1 VLFRIATWNVNSLR
15 MRQAQLLGWLERARP
30 DVLALQETKLP
41 DEAFPAAELLA
52 AGYASA
58 YSGQK
63 SYNGVATLVRTAT
76 APGPLDA
83 VRDMPGYD
91 DPQRRMLAVTVAGV
105 RVVNVYV
112 PNGQSVESDKYY
124 YKLGWL
130 RALRGWLRQELSVH
144 PLLVVLGDF
153 NVAPEDRD
161 VHDPVAWL
169 GSVLVSPEERAA
181 LRTALELG
189 LVDVFRKF
197 EQPPRSFSWWD
208 YRAGAVR
215 RNEGLRIDLLL
226 ASAALA
232 GRCTACEIDREPRLV
247 ERASDHTPVIATFD
261 I

>member
-1 VLFRIATWNVNSLR
+1 
-15 MRQAQLLGWLERARP
+15 MRQAQLLGWLERAKP
-30 DVLALQETKLP
+30 DVVSLQETKLA
-41 DEAFPAAELLA
+41 DEAFPEAEFLA

-58 YSGQK
+58 YAGQK
-63 SYNGVATLVRTAT
+63 SYNGVATLVRAE
-76 APGPLDA
+76 AGAGALEA
-83 VRDMPGYD
+83 VRDIPDYD
-91 DPQRRMLAVTVAGV
+91 DPQRRLLAVTVGGV
-105 RVVNVYV
+105 RVVNLYV
-112 PNGQSVESDKYY
+112 PNGQSVGSDKYY

-130 RALRGWLRQELSVH
+130 RAMRGWLRQELAVH
-144 PLLVVLGDF
+144 PRLVVLGDF

-161 VHDPVAWL
+161 VHDPAAWV
-169 GSVLVSPEERAA
+169 GSVLVSHEERAA
-181 LRTALELG
+181 LGAMLELG

-208 YRAGAVR
+208 YRAGALR

-232 GRCTACEIDREPRLV
+232 ERCTGCGIDREPRLA

>member
-1 VLFRIATWNVNSLR
+1 MRIATWNVNSLR
-15 MRQAQLLGWLERARP
+15 MRQAQLLRWLERARP
-30 DVLALQETKLP
+30 DVVALQETKLA

-58 YSGQK
+58 YAGQK
-63 SYNGVATLVRTAT
+63 SYNGVATLVRTEAGDP
-76 APGPLDA
+76 ALEA
-83 VRDMPGYD
+83 VRDMPDYD
-91 DPQRRMLAVTVAGV
+91 DPQRRLLAVTVSGV
-105 RVVNVYV
+105 RVVNLYV
-112 PNGQSVESDKYY
+112 PNGQSVGSDKFY

-130 RALRGWLRQELSVH
+130 RALRGWLRQELAAH
-144 PLLVVLGDF
+144 PHLVVLGDF

-161 VHDPVAWL
+161 VHDPAAWV
-169 GSVLVSPEERAA
+169 GSVLVSPDERVA
-181 LRTALELG
+181 LRATLELG

-208 YRAGAVR
+208 YRAGALR

-226 ASAALA
+226 ASGALA
-232 GRCTACEIDREPRLV
+232 ERCTACEIDREPRLA